1 MIRQPNDTRPP
12 KKMRM
17 IIAALPGIG
26 KSTLALSAPKPLLID
41 LDKGIDRIEPEWRVP
56 YIQDDTYEELLEDI
70 TEENLKDF
78 ETIVVD
84 TGGKLQSIMT
94 PYLIKQDPKNGQSN
108 GALSLRG
115 FGALGMELQNFLD
128 KIERLNKHV
137 VIVFH
142 ATEEKDGD
150 DTKLRIMAQGS
161 FRNTVWQ
168 PMDLGGFMEMRN
180 NKRVIGF
187 SPCDRYYAKGTRG
200 ISGVFEVPE
209 LKSGDKNDF
218 LTRLFEMYA
227 KKDEADSE
235 QARNE
240 LEAYNK
246 AMDDGEMMLNAVVDC
261 ETAGQFDLNAIEH
274 ALTSKEELK
283 AKFLEKLKVLG
294 IKYDRATKSYV
305 RKEGK

>member
-1 MIRQPNDTRPP
+1 MIRQPNDPRPA

-17 IIAALPGIG
+17 IIAGNPGYG
-26 KSTLALSAPKPLLID
+26 KTLLALSAPKPLLID
-41 LDKGIDRIEPEWRVP
+41 LDKGVDRIEPEWRVP
-56 YIQDDTYEELLEDI
+56 YIQDDTYEEMLEDL
-70 TEENLKDF
+70 TEENLKPF

-94 PYLIKQDPKNGQSN
+94 PYLIKQDAKNGQSN

-128 KIERLNKHV
+128 KLERFNKHV

-187 SPCDRYYAKGTRG
+187 SPCDKYYAKGTRG
-200 ISGVFEVPE
+200 ISGVYEIPE
-209 LKSGDKNDF
+209 LKHGEKNDF

-227 KKDEADSE
+227 QKDEEDTSKATE
-235 QARNE
+235 E
-240 LEAYNK
+240 LDAYNK
-246 AMDDGEMMLNAVVDC
+246 AMDEIDLMLSAVVDC
-261 ETAGQFDLNAIEH
+261 DTAAQFDLDSVEH
-274 ALTSKEELK
+274 ALTSREEGK
-283 AKFLEKLKVLG
+283 AKFLARLKEIGV
-294 IKYDRATKSYV
+294 KYDGRKKAYV
-305 RKEGK
+305 KREA

>member
-1 MIRQPNDTRPP
+1 MIRQPNDARPP

-17 IIAALPGIG
+17 IVAGLPGLG
-26 KSTLALSAPKPLLID
+26 KTMLALSAPKPLLID

-56 YIQDDTYEELLEDI
+56 YIQDDTYEEVLEDL
-70 TEENLKDF
+70 TEENLKPF

-84 TGGKLQSIMT
+84 TGGKLQSLMT

-128 KIERLNKHV
+128 RIERYNKHI

-142 ATEEKDGD
+142 GTEEKDGD

-168 PMDLGGFMEMRN
+168 PMDLGGFIEMRN

-200 ISGVFEVPE
+200 ISGVFEIPE

-218 LTRLFEMYA
+218 LTRLFEAYA
-227 KKDEADSE
+227 KKDEEDSAK
-235 QARNE
+235 ARDE
-240 LEAYNK
+240 LDAYNK
-246 AMDDGEMMLNAVVDC
+246 AMDDGELMLKAVVDA
-261 ETAGQFDLNAIEH
+261 ETAGQFDINAIDH
-274 ALTSKEELK
+274 ALTSKEEIK
-283 AKFLEKLKVLG
+283 AKFLAKLKELG
-294 IKYDRATKSYV
+294 LRYDRSTKSYV
-305 RKEGK
+305 KKES

>member
-1 MIRQPNDTRPP
+1 MIRQPNEERPK
-12 KKMRM
+12 KKMRV
-17 IIAALPGIG
+17 IIYAPPGTG
-26 KSTLALSAPKPLLID
+26 KSTLALSAPKPLLLD

-56 YIQDDTYEELLEDI
+56 FIQDDTYDEVLEDL
-70 TEENLKDF
+70 TEENLKPF

-84 TGGKLQSIMT
+84 TGGKLQSLMT

-115 FGALGMELQNFLD
+115 YGALGIELQNFLD
-128 KIERLNKHV
+128 KLERFNKHV

-142 ATEEKDGD
+142 SVEEKDGD
-150 DTKLRIMAQGS
+150 DTKQRIMAQGS

-200 ISGVFEVPE
+200 ISGVFEIPE
-209 LKSGDKNDF
+209 LKAGDKNDF

-227 KKDEADSE
+227 KKDEADSAK
-235 QARNE
+235 ARDE

-246 AMDDGEMMLNAVVDC
+246 AMDDGELMLKAVVDA
-261 ETAGQFDLNAIEH
+261 ETAGQFDLNAIDH

-283 AKFLEKLKVLG
+283 AKFLAKLRELG
-294 IKYDRATKSYV
+294 LKYNRATKTYV
-305 RKEGK
+305 SKES

>member
-1 MIRQPNDTRPP
+1 MIRQPNEERPK

-56 YIQDDTYEELLEDI
+56 FIQDDNYEEVLEDL
-70 TEENLKDF
+70 TEENLKPF

-84 TGGKLQSIMT
+84 TGGKLQSLMT

-128 KIERLNKHV
+128 KLERFNKNV
-137 VIVFH
+137 IIVFH

-200 ISGVFEVPE
+200 ISGVYEIPE
-209 LKSGDKNDF
+209 LKAGDRNDF

-227 KKDEADSE
+227 QKDEADSAK
-235 QARNE
+235 ARDE
-240 LEAYNK
+240 LTAYNK
-246 AMDDGEMMLNAVVDC
+246 AMDEAELMLKAVVDA
-261 ETAGQFDLNAIEH
+261 ETAGQFDINAVEH
-274 ALTSKEELK
+274 ALTSKEEIK
-283 AKFLEKLKVLG
+283 AKFLAKLKELG
-294 IKYDRATKSYV
+294 LRYDKATKTYV
-305 RKEGK
+305 SKE

>member
-1 MIRQPNDTRPP
+1 MIRQPNDPRPQ

-56 YIQDDTYEELLEDI
+56 FIQDDTYEEVLEDL

-128 KIERLNKHV
+128 RLERFNKHV

-200 ISGVFEVPE
+200 ISGVFEIPE
-209 LKSGDKNDF
+209 LKHGDKNDF
-218 LTRLFEMYA
+218 LTRLFDMYA
-227 KKDEADSE
+227 KKDEEDS
-235 QARNE
+235 AKANSE
-240 LEAYNK
+240 LETYNK
-246 AMDDGEMMLNAVVDC
+246 AMDEGELMLSAVVDC
-261 ETAGQFDLNAIEH
+261 ETAGQFDLNSIEH
-274 ALTSKEELK
+274 ALTSKEEIK
-283 AKFLEKLKVLG
+283 AKFLAKLKSLG
-294 IKYDRATKSYV
+294 IRYDRATKSYV
-305 RKEGK
+305 RKEA